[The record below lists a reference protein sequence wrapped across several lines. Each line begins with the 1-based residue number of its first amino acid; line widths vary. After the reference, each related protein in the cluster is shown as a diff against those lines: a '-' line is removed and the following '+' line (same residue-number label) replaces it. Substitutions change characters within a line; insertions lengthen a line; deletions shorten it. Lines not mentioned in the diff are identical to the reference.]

1 MKRRRPG
8 AARDR
13 RKKKAPGGPAK
24 PTAGKQ
30 PERRAMIAALGPRVM
45 RFNRR
50 IDRVAN
56 RGLERAHPVL
66 VHAAAATWRV
76 LRPVLRWFFL
86 ALALAEATLRT
97 LGRGAARVATVAA
110 AVLAPRRAIGLT
122 IAAAGALLV
131 VSQFMD
137 YRAVQI
143 GEQVELLDG
152 VQSAPPPTVDIQ
164 TAGSAHAY
172 VLVGV
177 GAIAVALGLT
187 IVLRGGRAARLAA
200 LGAIVAGA
208 ASLAVILLIDLP
220 SGLDVGALS
229 SRFEATSA
237 VLEKGFAAEL
247 AAAGGVVLGGVL
259 YYARPCLI
267 RISLSGRAASARRRR
282 PRRRASSRGR
292 VARSA

>member
-1 MKRRRPG
+1 MS
-8 AARDR
+8 A
-13 RKKKAPGGPAK
+13 
-24 PTAGKQ
+24 TA
-30 PERRAMIAALGPRVM
+30 L
-45 RFNRR
+45 
-50 IDRVAN
+50 
-56 RGLERAHPVL
+56 
-66 VHAAAATWRV
+66 TWEV
-76 LRPVLRWFFL
+76 LRPILRWFFL
-86 ALALAEATLRT
+86 ALALVESTLRA
-97 LGRGAARVATVAA
+97 LGRGAARTATAIG
-110 AVLAPRRAIGLT
+110 AVLTPRRAIGLT

-137 YRAVQI
+137 YHGVQI

-152 VQSAPPPTVDIQ
+152 VQSAPPPTVDLQ

-177 GAIAVALGLT
+177 GAIVVALGLVM
-187 IVLRGGRAARLAA
+187 ILRGGRAGRLAA
-200 LGAIVAGA
+200 LGAILAGA

-220 SGLDVGALS
+220 SGLDVGAFS
-229 SRFEATSA
+229 SRFEAASA

-282 PRRRASSRGR
+282 PRRRGSSPGR

>member
-1 MKRRRPG
+1 
-8 AARDR
+8 
-13 RKKKAPGGPAK
+13 
-24 PTAGKQ
+24 
-30 PERRAMIAALGPRVM
+30 M

-56 RGLERAHPVL
+56 RGLERAFPPLRRAWGL
-66 VHAAAATWRV
+66 VVPSLHAAAALLWRG
-76 LRPVLRWFFL
+76 LRPLLRRLFL
-86 ALALAEATLRT
+86 ALALVEATLRT
-97 LGRGAARVATVAA
+97 LGRGAARTATALA
-110 AVLAPRRAIGLT
+110 GVLTPRRAIGLVL
-122 IAAAGALLV
+122 AAAGALLV
-131 VSQFMD
+131 VSQFLA
-137 YRAVQI
+137 YHGVRI
-143 GEQVELLDG
+143 GDQVELPG
-152 VQSAPPPTVDIQ
+152 GIESAPPPTVDIH

-172 VLVGV
+172 VLVPIGTIV
-177 GAIAVALGLT
+177 VALGLAV
-187 IVLRGGRAARLAA
+187 ILRGGRVGRLAA
-200 LGAIVAGA
+200 LGAIIAGA

-220 SGLDVGALS
+220 SGLDVGAQS
-229 SRFEATSA
+229 ERFAGASA